1 MWLYA
6 FLDTI
11 PEEWKWILLIILG
24 VCLVCVLSHIVNVVK
39 CLLYIPMKV
48 CSLCGRCCAS

>member
-24 VCLVCVLSHIVNVVK
+24 VCLVCVLSHIVNVK